1 MHLAQHI
8 IVIYFILRS
17 EFSQGGFN
25 ADSKGW
31 RDMTTNDRT
40 GKVSYSISFKGVP
53 AIVIPLFRI
62 KESKTES
69 PVIANVIHSSLTKTS
84 FEYTAYE
91 VGGGVQSCIMEYVA
105 IGI

>member
-40 GKVSYSISFKGVP
+40 GKVSYGISFKGVP